1 VTPEEKEQ
9 IKVAFDRR
17 VKAAKAAM
25 EDALFK
31 AQQLGLRVKM
41 EFGAAMKE
49 ISNICTNDFKF
60 ADEDEQVQ
68 AIIATQCPGYRT
80 VEDPGDGHENI
91 RVVFLVPVDE
101 SSGLKPK
108 TVAISIPQFKVI
120 GEQQV

>member
-1 VTPEEKEQ
+1 MTPEEKEQ
-9 IKVAFDRR
+9 IKAAYDRR
-17 VKAAKAAM
+17 VKAAKQGLD
-25 EDALFK
+25 DALEEVK
-31 AQQLGLRVKM
+31 QLGLRVKM
-41 EFGAAMKE
+41 EFDAAVKE
-49 ISNICTNDFKF
+49 WPNLCTNDFKF
-60 ADEDEQVQ
+60 ADEDKQVQ